1 MWGVVAGGWWEE
13 GTPSLVLSISSSRS
27 TSVKM
32 NEFAR
37 RCVARD
43 LRAGRRMAATGSRAP
58 PPPQSTRR
66 AAVESSARQLPDLRG
81 NMHNLHHTCRGPEWG
96 GSHGLRGSGVGDP
109 RGVSWVSVKR
119 EEQAPGDE
127 GGLFVRCRKNDF
139 PKATSQEL
147 WHAPHAESPACSPP
161 SFDMAGV
168 LSNERASYWYAAR
181 RTDMISA

>member
-1 MWGVVAGGWWEE
+1 MWGVVAGGWWGEE
-13 GTPSLVLSISSSRS
+13 TPSLGLKYLLVAS

-109 RGVSWVSVKR
+109 RGVSWVSCSAKTR
-119 EEQAPGDE
+119 HRAMNELCSLALGKMI
-127 GGLFVRCRKNDF
+127 FRKLPLQNCGMLR
-139 PKATSQEL
+139 TL
-147 WHAPHAESPACSPP
+147 GTACSPP
-161 SFDMAGV
+161 SFDVAGV
-168 LSNERASYWYAAR
+168 LSNEKASY
-181 RTDMISA
+181 